1 MARKYTHVKVMEEEI
16 LAMREAGK
24 TRQEIAEEIGLTKK
38 QVKDWVTRYNRRQAA
53 KDELKLS
60 KARGR
65 PRKYPRTAEEAKEY
79 ELKRLRMEN
88 ELLRDFLH
96 LAGRR

>member
-1 MARKYTHVKVMEEEI
+1 MARKYTHVKVMETEI

-24 TRQEIAEEIGLTKK
+24 TRQEIAEEMGLTKK
-38 QVKDWVTRYNRRQAA
+38 QVKDWVTRYNRGQAA
-53 KDELKLS
+53 KDDFRMP

-65 PRKYPRTAEEAKEY
+65 PRKNPRTEKEEKEY